1 LTLVHR
7 AGLSFIFF
15 YLTLAALI
23 ISPSILSA
31 RAVTPSYLPAVTPGQ
46 FAQYKVLKDSCQ
58 SLIPQVC
65 TLLRTSLN
73 DTSYTALQV
82 VGVSTPSPPSVTL
95 QLLSIFKNGTGAH
108 RGALV
113 NVATGASNVTL
124 SSIAALSLGS
134 NDYFLLAGGL
144 VAPNQIWNIASAPKF
159 NRTVNEIILGSSRNV
174 NFLNYSAPGSYQGV
188 GFREFLGFAFDQSS
202 GFLVDINVSIRTII
216 PGTVNLDF
224 EIAMVDNNVWGN
236 AHMPDFSLG
245 ANPTR
250 VSIVGDNSGNSIITL
265 QRLYGY
271 SGTVGLSATVAAGI
285 SCSFSTNSLVMG
297 GSDRSTLSCKGSAG
311 TYTVTVEGRG
321 GYSTHNT
328 AITFVVSALPKP
340 TQPASNLSM
349 PLVYGGIGIAG
360 IAAALI
366 AFLVFKRKNIRAG
379 VAPGDTSL
387 PSEQA

>member
-1 LTLVHR
+1 VYKTSLPFVVFSITL
-7 AGLSFIFF
+7 I
-15 YLTLAALI
+15 ALVA
-23 ISPSILSA
+23 SPSILPTH
-31 RAVTPSYLPAVTPGQ
+31 AVGPSYLPAVAPGQ

-65 TLLRTSLN
+65 TLLWTNLN
-73 DTSYTALQV
+73 DTSYTAVQV

-144 VAPNQIWNIASAPKF
+144 VAPNQIWNTASAPKL
-159 NRTVNEIILGSSRNV
+159 NKTINEVILGSSRKV
-174 NFLNYSAPGSYQGV
+174 NFLNYSAPGLFQGV
-188 GFREFLGFAFDQSS
+188 GFTEFLGFAFDQSS
-202 GFLVDINVSIRTII
+202 GFLIEINVSIRTII

-236 AHMPDFSLG
+236 AHMPDFNLS

-250 VSIVGDNSGNSIITL
+250 VSIIGDNSGNSTITL
-265 QRLYGY
+265 HRLYGY

-297 GSDRSTLSCKGSAG
+297 GSDRSTLSCKGPPG

-321 GYSTHNT
+321 GYSTHDT
-328 AITFVVSALPKP
+328 AITFAVSAPPKP

-366 AFLVFKRKNIRAG
+366 AFLVFKRKSSRAG
-379 VAPGDTSL
+379 VAPVDTSL
-387 PSEQA
+387 PSTQA

>member
-1 LTLVHR
+1 VYKTNLPFVVFSITLI
-7 AGLSFIFF
+7 A
-15 YLTLAALI
+15 LAV
-23 ISPSILSA
+23 SSSILPTH
-31 RAVTPSYLPAVTPGQ
+31 AVGPSYLPAVAPGQ

-73 DTSYTALQV
+73 DTSYTAVQV

-144 VAPNQIWNIASAPKF
+144 VAPNQIWNTAYSPKL
-159 NRTVNEIILGSSRNV
+159 NKTINEVILGSSRNV

-202 GFLVDINVSIRTII
+202 GFLIDINVSIRTII

-224 EIAMVDNNVWGN
+224 EIAMIDNNIWGN
-236 AHMPDFSLG
+236 AHMPDFNLS

-250 VSIVGDNSGNSIITL
+250 VSIAGDNSGNSTITL

-271 SGTVGLSATVAAGI
+271 SGTVSLSATVAAGI
-285 SCSFSTNSLVMG
+285 SCSFSTTSLVMG
-297 GSDRSTLSCKGSAG
+297 GSDRSALSCKGSAG
-311 TYTVTVEGRG
+311 TYSVTVEGRG
-321 GYSTHNT
+321 GYSTHDT
-328 AITFVVSALPKP
+328 AIAFVVSAPPKP

-366 AFLVFKRKNIRAG
+366 AFLVFKRKSSRAG
-379 VAPGDTSL
+379 VAPGDTSF
-387 PSEQA
+387 PSAQA